1 MMIPKRPTE
10 KTTMKIVA
18 YYRVSTKRQG
28 ESGLGIEGQRA
39 AVQAYAQQA
48 GGVIVAEYVEVES
61 GRKSDRPKLR
71 DAIGCAKLAG
81 ATLVVAKL
89 DRLSRNVAFL
99 ATMMEA
105 GVKFVAADNPAANE
119 LTIHVLAA
127 VAQAEAKAISERT
140 KAALAAYKAR
150 GGKLGGSRPECRNLT
165 DDARRRG
172 IHAAGVAVKAKADA
186 AYMFLYAKVKEWRQ
200 AGQSYQQIADQLNA
214 DGIPTRRG
222 GKWAAMTVLRVERRA
237 A

>member
-1 MMIPKRPTE
+1 
-10 KTTMKIVA
+10 MKIVG
-18 YYRVSTKRQG
+18 YFRVSTKRQG
-28 ESGLGIEGQRA
+28 QSGLGLEGQRA

-48 GGVIVAEYVEVES
+48 GGAIVAEYVEVES
-61 GRKSDRPKLR
+61 GKRSDRPKLAE
-71 DAIGCAKLAG
+71 AIGHAKMVG

-99 ATMMEA
+99 ATLMEA

-140 KAALAAYKAR
+140 KTALQAYKAR

-165 DDARRRG
+165 AEARKRG
-172 IHAAGVAVKAKADA
+172 ARAAGAAVNRNAHAAYA
-186 AYMFLYAKVKEWRQ
+186 FLYPKVAAWRQ
-200 AGQSYQQIADQLNA
+200 AGQSYQQIADNLNEQ
-214 DGIPTRRG
+214 GIPTRRG
-222 GKWAAMTVLRVERRA
+222 GKWNAMTVLRVDRRA